1 MKKMKYYTEIWELNT
16 LTFPLFRYYHI
27 KVKAMNVH
35 SKILFSWQRGKPTG
49 WKASWGSSR
58 IEIPTRAAYRKN
70 SRAESMDLVG
80 YDVSSLVTW
89 VKSLIVNVK
98 IASRSFHFSHKEFG
112 WYRGYKIRPNGVNL
126 YARFFVTIQS
136 QWRSSLNEQ
145 RTGKPV
151 LQVSIA
157 DAILRMRLWIVTI
170 WKCNT
175 HPGTSKN
182 TCATRHSVQNSTVC
196 RIAHRNEE

>member
-1 MKKMKYYTEIWELNT
+1 MCTVRFF
-16 LTFPLFRYYHI
+16 FPDRE
-27 KVKAMNVH
+27 
-35 SKILFSWQRGKPTG
+35 
-49 WKASWGSSR
+49 GSSPA
-58 IEIPTRAAYRKN
+58 EKLPEVQ
-70 SRAESMDLVG
+70 AESKFPREPHTGRMEDLVG

-170 WKCNT
+170 WKYNT

>member
-1 MKKMKYYTEIWELNT
+1 MERSISRPDDEKT

-157 DAILRMRLWIVTI
+157 DAILRMRLWIV
-170 WKCNT
+170 
-175 HPGTSKN
+175 
-182 TCATRHSVQNSTVC
+182 VQY
-196 RIAHRNEE
+196 